1 MKHRWLFGTNW
12 KMNKNA
18 QEAAEYASILREKLL
33 CMNLADAVQVF
44 VLPPYTSI
52 GIVKQLSG
60 GRFWV
65 GAQNMHWE
73 ECGPYTG
80 EISSAMLA
88 ELGIDLVQLG
98 HAERREMFHETDST
112 INKKVLTS
120 LRAGFRPLVCIGET
134 MADREFKVAR
144 DTCARQLRIALKDV
158 SVHELERI
166 ILAYEPAWAIG
177 VQGLTADPSY
187 IQDMRFH
194 FQTVLEDMFAA
205 DLSGRIPILYGGS
218 VNAEDAAELL
228 LSSGMDGLFV
238 GRAALDATAFADLIQ
253 SCLLAAGM
261 QS

>member
-18 QEAAEYASILREKLL
+18 REAAEYAAILREKLS

-52 GIVKQLSG
+52 AAVKQMSD

-88 ELGIDLVQLG
+88 ELGIDIVQLG
-98 HAERREMFHETDST
+98 HAERREMFHETDSI
-112 INKKVLTS
+112 INKKVLAA

-134 MADREFKVAR
+134 TMDREFKVAR
-144 DTCARQLRIALKDV
+144 ETCARQLRIALKDV
-158 SVHELERI
+158 RINDLERI

-177 VQGLTADPSY
+177 VNGLTADPLY
-187 IQDMRFH
+187 IQDMRSL
-194 FQTVLEDMFAA
+194 FQSNLEDMFG
-205 DLSGRIPILYGGS
+205 SNSSEGIPILYGGS
-218 VNAEDAAELL
+218 VRAEGAPELL
-228 LSSGMDGLFV
+228 LNSCMDGLFV
-238 GRAALDATAFADLIQ
+238 GRAALDATAFAALIQ
-253 SCLLAAGM
+253 SCLLAAAM